1 MRDDTSIEN
10 APIEYAYDHGIM
22 EPVRT
27 LVPYGPSVVYAP
39 PAFKG
44 QKSAK
49 GATKARFAYIAE
61 RLAKA
66 QTK

>member
-1 MRDDTSIEN
+1 MTMSDPNLLAKFR
-10 APIEYAYDHGIM
+10 PVQ
-22 EPVRT
+22 PVRT
-27 LVPYGPSVVYAP
+27 IVPYGPSVVYAP

-44 QKSAK
+44 QKSAR